1 MVGTTN
7 RSIAAIPSAW
17 LRRNVLHPCE
27 GGTLLRTI
35 YLATLVWPTSMPSLR
50 SSPWIL
56 GAPHNGLA
64 PLIWQISWRISTVT
78 AGRPQRCFD
87 FHRQYDLNPP
97 RCQRITV
104 SGRTIASAPYILGNS
119 RQTPPNINLSI
130 ETNRSLLGLAR
141 RSTLI
146 CCLSTR
152 ISASSATRDRNRSL
166 AIAKINRHK
175 SSIGYQHRAI
185 LSQLPARLNLRQGQ
199 LFRHHDGQGDGR
211 QANLE
216 QCFNR
221 YAMDFH
227 CASQHSTSRP
237 VPRSPARKKTIATV
251 YGTGRHWDEVREGLT
266 MSKILSGTEL
276 EVIVSKLM
284 AAEAEI
290 LHLAIEDENVSEAAS
305 DLWGVFEMLQEI
317 ILKIQSLL

>member
-1 MVGTTN
+1 V
-7 RSIAAIPSAW
+7 
-17 LRRNVLHPCE
+17 
-27 GGTLLRTI
+27 GGTLLRTR

-64 PLIWQISWRISTVT
+64 TLIWRISWRISAVT

-87 FHRQYDLNPP
+87 FHRQYDLNPA

-104 SGRTIASAPYILGNS
+104 SDRTIASAPYILGNS
-119 RQTPPNINLSI
+119 WQMPPNINLSI

-166 AIAKINRHK
+166 AIPKVNRHK

-185 LSQLPARLNLRQGQ
+185 LSQRPARLNIRQGQ
-199 LFRHHDGQGDGR
+199 
-211 QANLE
+211 
-216 QCFNR
+216 
-221 YAMDFH
+221 
-227 CASQHSTSRP
+227 TSRRGIP
-237 VPRSPARKKTIATV
+237 FVLRRMRLSTTTSDELSARLF
-251 YGTGRHWDEVREGLT
+251 GRLRRRRQHQRIFEYDDLT
-266 MSKILSGTEL
+266 RAFSI
-276 EVIVSKLM
+276 
-284 AAEAEI
+284 
-290 LHLAIEDENVSEAAS
+290 HN
-305 DLWGVFEMLQEI
+305 
-317 ILKIQSLL
+317 LKS